1 MAKKRKT
8 VRVAIPQGEGHY
20 DLVEV
25 RCKARRAVHDGT
37 PPCICEPKKSK
48 KPKTPRPPWPLGP
61 SVIPPPI
68 PSTILP
74 FANPDTGAA
83 WEHTHETTGSNHC
96 NACIV
101 DDSAPRVGGLPWAD
115 FVQDLIS
122 KLGFQP
128 RYPGLSDEAHL
139 RELIGPRWAEDAK
152 KKWVVNWTVDGY
164 LERRPHLKATK
175 AELRRQHT
183 CVKDIS
189 SINCRA
195 CNRGVPYPHESLDEL
210 LGRRDTGDGVGA
222 EHPASPRWSVYVD
235 KRGVHFAIDHQSFTL
250 RENYDPDDGWTKE
263 AYYKWWAKQL
273 TIAFKWLMDEP

>member
-1 MAKKRKT
+1 L
-8 VRVAIPQGEGHY
+8 Y
-20 DLVEV
+20 
-25 RCKARRAVHDGT
+25 
-37 PPCICEPKKSK
+37 
-48 KPKTPRPPWPLGP
+48 
-61 SVIPPPI
+61 
-68 PSTILP
+68 
-74 FANPDTGAA
+74 NPATGAA

-115 FVQDLIS
+115 FVQGLIS

-273 TIAFKWLMDEP
+273 TIAFKRLMDEP